1 MFLMAIKNLI
11 VTFLSGG
18 ISASPICAAAPF
30 LFIPSCIQPHEHF
43 DVVTINLIISPV
55 PVSNTWCA
63 FIRANELF
71 ASNTESFV
79 RVLLYAEDCIINSCM
94 EIIVVTFYMQ
104 CRSVITCQKGSV

>member
-1 MFLMAIKNLI
+1 M
-11 VTFLSGG
+11 
-18 ISASPICAAAPF
+18 
-30 LFIPSCIQPHEHF
+30 PHEHF

-94 EIIVVTFYMQ
+94 EIIVVTFYK
-104 CRSVITCQKGSV
+104 CNAVVLLPARKEVCNYCEINKTVTPKRRFCFTPP